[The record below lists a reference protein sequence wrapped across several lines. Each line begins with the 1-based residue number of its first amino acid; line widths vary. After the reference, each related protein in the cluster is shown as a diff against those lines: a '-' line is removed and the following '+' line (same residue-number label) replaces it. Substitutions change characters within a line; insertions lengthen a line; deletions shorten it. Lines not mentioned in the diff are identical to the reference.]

1 MKFLIMYLGFNMI
14 FLIKSIV
21 LYSKY
26 KKEVV
31 ERNKNE
37 LFKSFISILLFGS
50 IFYLFFE
57 IANIYLN
64 FKHLKKNRQRNKK

>member
-50 IFYLFFE
+50 IF
-57 IANIYLN
+57 
-64 FKHLKKNRQRNKK
+64 KHLKFCFTFNGFFFFYQ